1 MSHLFV
7 DAIRS
12 IAVINGVVRI
22 EFIRFDRNDAQSEK
36 PVVTP
41 AGQILVPFS
50 RFNEI
55 ATRVQQANERLNA
68 GAKTAAGGKPAERRA
83 VPRTGKGNPPI
94 L

>member
-22 EFIRFDRNDAQSEK
+22 EFIRFDRNDAQSDK
-36 PVVTP
+36 PVVVP

-68 GAKTAAGGKPAERRA
+68 AAKPAEGGKPVERRA
-83 VPRTGKGNPPI
+83 APRTGKGNPHI